1 MVYLFLEMEKKQWV
15 ILGFIAL
22 ISIGVGIVYAYI
34 FNEKNQSN
42 EIHFNRVLPIQSQQ
56 IEWEFA
62 KDTLLQTQFTMYC
75 SSLTLKPDNT
85 LDFSVVFP
93 KSPLVLETVLG
104 SQLGREIFQISW
116 QQINTSDTL
125 HFSGIDMSKFNPF
138 EPFRFYF
145 VYEYD
150 AGFRA
155 RHTIEFELK

>member
-1 MVYLFLEMEKKQWV
+1 MEKKQWI
-15 ILGFIAL
+15 ILGIITLLSVGAGFVYTFLKNAQKNPTETTFIRL
-22 ISIGVGIVYAYI
+22 
-34 FNEKNQSN
+34 
-42 EIHFNRVLPIQSQQ
+42 LPVQSQT

-62 KDTLLQTQFTMYC
+62 ADSTLQESYTMFC
-75 SSLTLKPDNT
+75 SPLTLKPDNT

-104 SQLGREIFQISW
+104 SQLGREVFQISW
-116 QQINTSDTL
+116 QHINSSDTL
-125 HFSGIDMSKFNPF
+125 QFSGIDMSKFNPF